1 MYGYRIEN
9 GRAVIDE
16 KEAAV
21 IISVFNGY
29 LSGMSL
35 RDAAR
40 NAGKDMVHS
49 TVKRIIRNTCY
60 VGDAYYPAIVSK
72 QTFGR
77 ANAELIRRAESHSH
91 KKRLKPP
98 HIYSEFV
105 IDAPTVQYDDPAKQA
120 EYIYSLIGEKNEHY

>member
-21 IISVFNGY
+21 IVGIFNGY
-29 LSGMSL
+29 LSGLSL
-35 RDAAR
+35 RESAV
-40 NAGKDMVHS
+40 NAGKELVHS
-49 TVKRIIRNTCY
+49 SVKRIIRNICY
-60 VGDAYYPAIVSK
+60 VGDDFYPAIVSK

-77 ANAELIRRAESHSH
+77 ANAELIRRSENHSH

-98 HIYSEFV
+98 HIYREF
-105 IDAPTVQYDDPAKQA
+105 TVNDPAMQYEDPVQQA
-120 EYIYSLIGEKNEHY
+120 EYIYSLIEVKT